1 VPFYMDVDTQGSG
14 GVVFLYKLVKG
25 LCPDSH
31 GRNVAKLA
39 GLPDS
44 VVADAAAKSEEWG
57 KEHESQGPELLLQQ
71 IVSLAEKGDK
81 EGLGS
86 LFENRKEWARCL

>member
-1 VPFYMDVDTQGSG
+1 MDVDTSG
-14 GVVFLYKLVKG
+14 EELIFLYKLVRG

-39 GLPDS
+39 GLPPS
-44 VVADAAAKSEEWG
+44 VVQDAGQKSEEWR

-71 IVSLAEKGDK
+71 ILSLAEKGDK
-81 EGLGS
+81 HALEKLY
-86 LFENRKEWARCL
+86 ENRAEWARCL